1 MRFVFVLLLASWA
14 VFGSGFVAGGQT
26 RYSAEPGPLALAW
39 SDSNEG
45 PLFVVDVK
53 PKSKDGL
60 IYDHGS
66 FSLRLSDV
74 LSYDRDLDV
83 YSLWLGQNVG
93 EQLIL
98 LRRSAG
104 AYRGKLPGQED
115 LGLNDFGKLKL
126 VWLPSGE
133 RFLFTEINS
142 AWHCVTVEDVR
153 GRKLYVDYDRDGG
166 ITLVR
171 EGERSVE
178 PVYQSGR
185 LVSVRQMW
193 PSSLGKVLSVNRF

>member
-1 MRFVFVLLLASWA
+1 MRFFIFVA
-14 VFGSGFVAGGQT
+14 VFGLLGSGQ
-26 RYSAEPGPLALAW
+26 SALLAQQRAPVVFAW
-39 SDSNEG
+39 SESNEG
-45 PLFVVDVK
+45 PLFVADAK
-53 PKSKDGL
+53 SKSKDGL
-60 IYDHGS
+60 VYDRGA

-74 LSYDRDLDV
+74 LSYDRDLDT

-93 EQLIL
+93 EQLIV

-104 AYRGKLPGQED
+104 AYRGKLPGQGD

-126 VWLPSGE
+126 LWLSSGE

-142 AWHCVTVEDVR
+142 AWHCVTVEDAH

-193 PSSLGKVLSVNRF
+193 PSSSGKILSVNRF

>member
-1 MRFVFVLLLASWA
+1 MLLRFLIVGL
-14 VFGSGFVAGGQT
+14 VFGFVVVSGQPTVCAQQPAPVVF
-26 RYSAEPGPLALAW
+26 AW
-39 SDSNEG
+39 SDSIEG
-45 PLFVVDVK
+45 PLFVADAK

-60 IYDHGS
+60 IYDRGS
-66 FSLRLSDV
+66 FSLRLSDL

-93 EQLIL
+93 EQLVL

-104 AYRGKLPGQED
+104 AYRGNLPGQGD

-126 VWLPSGE
+126 LWLSSGE

-142 AWHCVTVEDVR
+142 AWHCVTVEDAH

-166 ITLVR
+166 IALVR

-185 LVSVRQMW
+185 MVSVRQMW
-193 PSSLGKVLSVNRF
+193 PSSSGRVLSLNRF